1 MAVKGKPTPRIY
13 KVYKASAGSAPTET
27 VTMEIMVKDKYSL
40 VSIITMI
47 APSPDWFVGI
57 DSVNL
62 CGSNGWEK
70 SVEISLPGWDGGSD
84 SGLGFESGNEMTMPH
99 DLVKLLTEPNA
110 QAAYGK
116 ITITMMK
123 EDDKDSGSH
132 RPSAGIYT
140 LLSVAFMTILRFL
153 Y

>member
-1 MAVKGKPTPRIY
+1 
-13 KVYKASAGSAPTET
+13 
-27 VTMEIMVKDKYSL
+27 MEIMVKDKYSL

-62 CGSNGWEK
+62 CGSNGWEQ
-70 SVEISLPGWDGGSD
+70 SVERSLPAWDGGSD
-84 SGLGFESGNEMTMPH
+84 TGLGFESGNEMTMPH
-99 DLVKLLTEPNA
+99 DLVKLLTGANA

-123 EDDKDSGSH
+123 EDDNDKNSGSH

-140 LLSVAFMTILRFL
+140 LLSVAFVTILRFL